1 MDTTFK
7 LRVDDGFLVRVKV
20 YAEKEKKSAS
30 DVFRDGARLLMD
42 GGVIEGINE
51 GISEGVKPELVVK
64 SVPVVNPLVEELRAK
79 MGGVLIRASELGEVA
94 IVNKPFGGVPS
105 SVVGLSK
112 FSGIKAIAFDKFDRL
127 LEMSTEAG
135 AKEILSM
142 ISILEDRMD
151 SL

>member
-42 GGVIEGINE
+42 GGVIEGVNE
-51 GISEGVKPELVVK
+51 GTGEGVKPELVVK
-64 SVPVVNPLVEELRAK
+64 SVPAVNLLVEELRAK
-79 MGGVLIRASELGEVA
+79 MGGMLIRASELGEVE
-94 IVNKPFGGVPS
+94 IVNKPFGDVPS
-105 SVVGLSK
+105 SVVGSSK
-112 FSGIKAIAFDKFDRL
+112 FRGIKAIAFEKFDRL
-127 LEMSTEAG
+127 LEMSTDAG
-135 AKEILSM
+135 AKEILSI
-142 ISILEDRMD
+142 ISGLEDRID

>member
-7 LRVDDGFLVRVKV
+7 LRVDDGFLVRVRG

-42 GGVIEGINE
+42 GGVIEGVTE
-51 GISEGVKPELVVK
+51 GTSEGVKPELVVK
-64 SVPVVNPLVEELRAK
+64 PVPAVNPLVEELREK
-79 MGGVLIRASELGEVA
+79 MGGMLIRASELGEVA
-94 IVNKPFGGVPS
+94 IVNKPFVDVGS
-105 SVVGLSK
+105 SVVGSSK
-112 FSGIKAIAFDKFDRL
+112 FSGIKAVASERFDRL
-127 LEMSTEAG
+127 LEMSTDAG

-142 ISILEDRMD
+142 ISILEDRID